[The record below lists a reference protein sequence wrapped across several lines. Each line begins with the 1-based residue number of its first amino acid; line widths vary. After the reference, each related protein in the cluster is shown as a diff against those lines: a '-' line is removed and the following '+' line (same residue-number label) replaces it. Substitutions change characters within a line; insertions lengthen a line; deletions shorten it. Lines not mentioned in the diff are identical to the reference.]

1 MSSSNDFQTKISHKI
16 VEAVTP
22 MKLGHVKRI
31 VSSLLILL
39 FLFLVFPFIFAC
51 NSVNS

>member
-39 FLFLVFPFIFAC
+39 FFIFSFSFSFC
-51 NSVNS
+51 MQ